1 MNKFSIKDHMSKNLE
16 DKASEALAKELDRI
30 ESGGLGDAP
39 VTEGKID
46 RAKMSDAEN
55 SALQYMTLEIRRD
68 WALRATPTGVRHLIR
83 SYTER

>member
-39 VTEGKID
+39 VKDGKID
-46 RAKMSDAEN
+46 R
-55 SALQYMTLEIRRD
+55 T
-68 WALRATPTGVRHLIR
+68 
-83 SYTER
+83 

>member
-46 RAKMSDAEN
+46 RAKMSDA
-55 SALQYMTLEIRRD
+55 
-68 WALRATPTGVRHLIR
+68 
-83 SYTER
+83 

>member
-39 VTEGKID
+39 VTEGKI
-46 RAKMSDAEN
+46 
-55 SALQYMTLEIRRD
+55 QRD